1 MTKHSGSEKGKRARR
16 VFPDEFKAKVV
27 ELVRRGERPV
37 GEICRELDLTDS
49 AVRNW
54 VKQAE
59 KGQHGGSEGGS
70 GESESEELVRLR
82 AEVRQLKME
91 RDILKK
97 ATAFFVRE
105 SS

>member
-1 MTKHSGSEKGKRARR
+1 M
-16 VFPDEFKAKVV
+16 
-27 ELVRRGERPV
+27 

-59 KGQHGGSEGGS
+59 GERRGDGE
-70 GESESEELVRLR
+70 ESESEELARLR
-82 AEVRQLKME
+82 AEVRHLKME

>member
-1 MTKHSGSEKGKRARR
+1 MAKQHSSEKGKRERR
-16 VFPDEFKAKVV
+16 VFPEEFKAKVV

-59 KGQHGGSEGGS
+59 GGRHGGRGS
-70 GESESEELVRLR
+70 GPGERESEELARLR

-91 RDILKK
+91 REILKK

-105 SS
+105 FS